1 MKMKKSDEVGRL
13 KRLLYNDYFNIP
25 KSAFG
30 VLKTDITNLLKS
42 YFDIEERTV
51 NLSVEPDSEG
61 NFRLTLTA
69 EATQI
74 KELRILD

>member
-1 MKMKKSDEVGRL
+1 MKIKKSDDASRL

-42 YFDIEERTV
+42 YFDLVENSV
-51 NLSVEPDSEG
+51 DLSVEPDSDG
-61 NFRLTLTA
+61 NFKLTLTA

-74 KELRILD
+74 KEIKILN